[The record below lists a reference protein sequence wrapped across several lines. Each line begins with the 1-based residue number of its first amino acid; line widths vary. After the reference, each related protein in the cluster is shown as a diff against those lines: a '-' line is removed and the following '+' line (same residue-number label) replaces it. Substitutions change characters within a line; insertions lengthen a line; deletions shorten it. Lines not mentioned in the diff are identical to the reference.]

1 MRTTRLALKSSS
13 AIKFFLFGALIILS
27 SCMEKKV
34 NAEFI
39 LGNPDYPAIA
49 YGGYRHNDRSKAPS
63 IDDIKEDLKILD
75 AMGIRILRTYHAQ
88 LYNHAPNLLQAIREA
103 KEENPDFEMY
113 VMLGLWMQCEGAWT
127 DSPNHNRPDQ
137 EENEAEMAKAIEL
150 ASVYPD
156 IVKVVAVGNESM
168 VHWAAG
174 YYVHP
179 RIILKGVQ
187 KLQKLKANGQLPV
200 DLWITSSDNFAS
212 WGGGEAA
219 YHMPA
224 LDSLVKAV
232 DYVSVHSYPFHD
244 THYNPD
250 WWWLPAEDEQLS
262 KEEQISN
269 AIDRSIARV
278 KMQVDSVQGY
288 LESLGVDKPIHI
300 GETGWASLDNHLYG
314 QKQSGAADEYK
325 MFLYHEGIRAY
336 CQEQGMACFYFE
348 AFDEPWKDGNNPNGS
363 ENHFGL
369 FTVDGAAKM
378 PLWDLVDQG
387 IFEGLERFGK
397 PIRKTLD
404 GDTQKALEEAGL
416 PPKQSLQA
424 SLINLSDTAIM
435 VGGTAMEKALQ
446 PKPVLSFLTLNPWEG
461 SCGLTYD
468 KGGFMVTTGTGDWW
482 GASVDLKE
490 PLDLSDYE
498 DGFMDISIAVRTSSS
513 FEIGFQSGLYSDGSQ
528 RSSSLIIG
536 PDQVIKLD
544 PSDEGLKL
552 SLPIAKI
559 KAETNLSDVRSPLYL
574 KGVSNFD
581 GGEIYIQSLVFRKS

>member
-1 MRTTRLALKSSS
+1 M
-13 AIKFFLFGALIILS
+13 S
-27 SCMEKKV
+27 SCMKQPV
-34 NAEFI
+34 NAELI

-63 IDDIKEDLKILD
+63 IEDIKEDLKILD
-75 AMGIRILRTYHAQ
+75 AMGIRVLRTYHAR
-88 LYNHAPNLLQAIREA
+88 LYNHAPNLLQAI
-103 KEENPDFEMY
+103 KETKAENPEFEMY
-113 VMLGLWMQCEGAWT
+113 VMLGVWMQCEGAWT
-127 DSPNHNRPDQ
+127 DSPNHNQPDK
-137 EENEAEMAKAIEL
+137 EENEAEIAKAIEL
-150 ASVYPD
+150 ATSYPD

-179 RIILKGVQ
+179 RIILKGVEH
-187 KLQKLKANGQLPV
+187 LQDLKAEGQLPA

-212 WGGGEAA
+212 WGGAEAA
-219 YHMPA
+219 YHLPA
-224 LDSLVKAV
+224 LDSLIKAV

-250 WWWLPAEDEQLS
+250 WWWLPSEQDTSS
-262 KEEQISN
+262 KKEQMQL
-269 AIDRSIARV
+269 AVDRALDRV
-278 KMQVDSVQGY
+278 EMQVDSVQSY
-288 LESLGVDKPIHI
+288 IHSLGLEKPIHI

-314 QKQSGAADEYK
+314 KEQSGAADEYK
-325 MFLYHEGIRAY
+325 MMLYHKAIRKY
-336 CQEQGMACFYFE
+336 CSDRGMACFYFE
-348 AFDEPWKDGNNPNGS
+348 AFDEPWKDGNNPSGS

-397 PIRKTLD
+397 PIRKTLE
-404 GDTQKALEEAGL
+404 GDAQKALEEAGL

-435 VGGTAMEKALQ
+435 VGGGVMDKALEA
-446 PKPVLSFLTLNPWEG
+446 KPVLSFLTLNPWEG
-461 SCGLTYD
+461 SCGLSYD
-468 KGGFMVTTGTGDWW
+468 EGGFTVTTGTGDWW

-498 DGFMDISIAVRTSSS
+498 DGFIDISIAVRTKSS

-528 RSSSLIIG
+528 RSSSLLIG
-536 PDQVIKLD
+536 PDQEINLD
-544 PSDEGLKL
+544 PRAENLLL

-559 KAETNLSDVRSPLYL
+559 KAETNLSDVRSPLYV

-581 GGEIYIQSLVFRKS
+581 GGEIYIRALIFRKS